1 MLCLVSLMSV
11 LHLCNTEVMK
21 HVDGEAELTQCIYT
35 LVMDFL
41 YEKGLPEIQLV
52 DKELSCYLQS
62 PDADSET
69 NQNTFPKSS
78 TWQSAVHS
86 CHTLPLRACF

>member
-1 MLCLVSLMSV
+1 MSV
-11 LHLCNTEVMK
+11 LHLFNTEVMK
-21 HVDGEAELTQCIYT
+21 PDDGEAEFTQTIKT
-35 LVMDFL
+35 IVMDYL
-41 YEKGLPEIQLV
+41 NEKGLTEIQLV

-69 NQNTFPKSS
+69 NQNTLPKSS